1 VSVGSVSSSVD
12 GEGARF
18 LSGGLFLP
26 PFVFLVAGMLI
37 FAVGVGRCE
46 MVGGNIYG
54 TSENQTNL
62 WIESSGDF
70 CRLHAQIRN
79 VVSNTVHE

>member
-1 VSVGSVSSSVD
+1 
-12 GEGARF
+12 
-18 LSGGLFLP
+18 
-26 PFVFLVAGMLI
+26 MLI
-37 FAVGVGRCE
+37 VAVGVGRCE